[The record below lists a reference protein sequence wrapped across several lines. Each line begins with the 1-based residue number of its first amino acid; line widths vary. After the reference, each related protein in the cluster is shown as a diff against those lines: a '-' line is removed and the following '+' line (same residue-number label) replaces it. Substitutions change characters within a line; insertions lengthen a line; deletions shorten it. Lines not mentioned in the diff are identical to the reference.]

1 MKIAF
6 VHEFLSAYAG
16 SEKVLEQMLLEYPD
30 ADIFAVAGLPKEER
44 AFLKDYDVKTSF
56 IQNLPFAKTKFRN
69 YISLMPFA
77 VEQFDLSKYDI
88 VITNCHAAAKS
99 VITGPDQLH
108 ISYVHSPMRYAW
120 DLQAQYLREAGLET
134 GLKSWIARYML
145 HRLRINDLRS
155 SISVDAYMC
164 NSNFIRRRIWK
175 LYRRKAQ
182 VIYPPVETD
191 YFNLHE
197 NKEDFYLTVS
207 RMVPYKKIDIIAE
220 AFSMMPDKKL
230 VIIGDGSEFEKIK
243 SKAGSN
249 VQLLGYQ
256 SKDTIKS
263 YMQRAKAFLFA
274 AEEDFGIVPVEALA
288 CGTPVIAYGKGGV
301 LETVKEGVNGYLYNE
316 QTSAALM
323 DAVKRFESSP
333 LAAPPA
339 EIRKSA
345 ESFSKER
352 FRKEFKT
359 SVESL
364 YARFL
369 ENGKSLE
376 E

>member
-1 MKIAF
+1 
-6 VHEFLSAYAG
+6 
-16 SEKVLEQMLLEYPD
+16 
-30 ADIFAVAGLPKEER
+30 
-44 AFLKDYDVKTSF
+44 
-56 IQNLPFAKTKFRN
+56 
-69 YISLMPFA
+69 
-77 VEQFDLSKYDI
+77 
-88 VITNCHAAAKS
+88 
-99 VITGPDQLH
+99 
-108 ISYVHSPMRYAW
+108 MRYAW

-164 NSNFIRRRIWK
+164 NSHFIRRRIWK

-182 VIYPPVETD
+182 VIYPPVETE
-191 YFNLHE
+191 YFGLHE
-197 NKEDFYLTVS
+197 KKEDFYLTVS

-230 VIIGDGSEFEKIK
+230 VIIGDGTEFEKIK

-316 QTSAALM
+316 QTSSALM
-323 DAVKRFESSP
+323 EAVKRFELSP
-333 LAAPPA
+333 LAASPA

-364 YARFL
+364 YAGFL